1 MSTQLATPKAYRQN
15 AVLSASPSQLVV
27 ELYDGARRF
36 LRQGAE
42 AMRERQI
49 ERSHNALRRA
59 ELIINHL
66 DGVLDD
72 EQGEISQQLHALYA
86 FCLRHLNDARME
98 LEPEKVEEVSRM
110 LAELRDS
117 WHQVATP

>member
-1 MSTQLATPKAYRQN
+1 MSTQLATPQTYRQN

-42 AMRERQI
+42 AMRSREI

-59 ELIINHL
+59 ELIIDHL

-72 EQGEISQQLHALYA
+72 EQGEISQHLHALYA

-98 LEPEKVEEVSRM
+98 LEAEKVEEVSRM
-110 LAELRDS
+110 LAELRDA
-117 WHQVATP
+117 WAQVTKP